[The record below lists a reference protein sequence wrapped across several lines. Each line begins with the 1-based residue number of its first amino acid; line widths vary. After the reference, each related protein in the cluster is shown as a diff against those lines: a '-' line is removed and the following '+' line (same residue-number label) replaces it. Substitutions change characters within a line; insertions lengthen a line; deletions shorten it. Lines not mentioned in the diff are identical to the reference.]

1 MTLAELRDS
10 RTIVRLLAATV
21 ALLTL
26 LVVML
31 AIGGAWA
38 FGQYR
43 QLSAQVKE
51 STGLDSL
58 QSSVRELSE
67 LTAKLPQQQEA
78 LAGALGSRAAAT
90 QKRIAALEE
99 RRNRLSGMERGLID
113 KSEQMIKIQQLM
125 VDEMLTLL
133 SHFASTQASVATV
146 ILPDEAATGGSG
158 KERKEKK

>member
-1 MTLAELRDS
+1 MAELRDS
-10 RTIVRLLAATV
+10 RTIVRLLSATV

-31 AIGGAWA
+31 AAGGLWA

-43 QLSAQVKE
+43 QVSAQVKE
-51 STGLDSL
+51 STDLKSL

-67 LTAKLPQQQEA
+67 LMAKLPQQQEA

-99 RRNRLSGMERGLID
+99 RRNRLSGMERGFID
-113 KSEQMIKIQQLM
+113 KTEQMIKIQQLM
-125 VDEMLTLL
+125 IDEMMTLL
-133 SHFASTQASVATV
+133 SHFASTQASVGTV
-146 ILPDEAATGGSG
+146 LLPDEPATGGSG
-158 KERKEKK
+158 KEHKKKK